1 MEATPAFSAAGA
13 QVLALSVDSFAAAN
27 AFGESLG
34 AEFPVLGDWP
44 LDAVSRAYGVYDEQ
58 RQLAGRVTFV
68 LDKEHII
75 RAVIDD
81 ARDMEAHSREALAVV
96 QGFA

>member
-1 MEATPAFSAAGA
+1 M
-13 QVLALSVDSFAAAN
+13 LALSVDSFAAAN

-34 AEFPVLGDWP
+34 AEFPVIGDWP

-68 LDKEHII
+68 LDREHTIH
-75 RAVIDD
+75 AVIDE
-81 ARDMEAHSREALAVV
+81 ARDMEKHSQDALAVV
-96 QGFA
+96 QGFV